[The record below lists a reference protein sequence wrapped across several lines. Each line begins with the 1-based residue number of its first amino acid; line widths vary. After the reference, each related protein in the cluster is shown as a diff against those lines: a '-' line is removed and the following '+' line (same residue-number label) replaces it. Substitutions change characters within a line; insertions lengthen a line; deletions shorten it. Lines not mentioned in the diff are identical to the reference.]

1 MNVNVDKR
9 LFYYT
14 TVHIMIYGEGI
25 DKEENRIIRLMMMM
39 MNGCNI

>member
-1 MNVNVDKR
+1 MWTRD
-9 LFYYT
+9 YSIT